1 MGTASAMVLHSAW
14 KYSPLYAKVFPTIW
28 LLAKV
33 KPYLPRKEFESVIH
47 AFITSRLDYC
57 NSLYVGLDQSSLQR
71 LQLVQ
76 NAAARLLTGTKKY
89 EHITPVLASL
99 HWLPVRFRI
108 EFKILLIVFKILHG
122 LAPAYLSE
130 LLHVHTPVRALRS
143 SNQALLDVPR
153 ARLKNK
159 GDRAFSVVA
168 PKLWNSLPAHIR
180 TAQSVG
186 IFKSFL
192 KTHLFSLAFILSWVE
207 TLWRFTV
214 FILFVWELFRTLWS
228 TLVNHGCF

>member
-1 MGTASAMVLHSAW
+1 MIPLRTTRGSQSTTIGTRTTLW
-14 KYSPLYAKVFPTIW
+14 EPLQYTFKLGVCFN
-28 LLAKV
+28 L
-33 KPYLPRKEFESVIH
+33 F
-47 AFITSRLDYC
+47 
-57 NSLYVGLDQSSLQR
+57 YVGLDQSSLQR

-89 EHITPVLASL
+89 EYITPVLASL

-108 EFKILLIVFKILHG
+108 EFKILLNVFKILHG

-143 SNQALLDVPR
+143 SNQVLLDVPR

-168 PKLWNSLPAHIR
+168 PHLWNSLPVHIR

-186 IFKSFL
+186 IFKTFL
-192 KTHLFSLAFILSWVE
+192 KTHLYSWAFILSWVE
-207 TLWRFTV
+207 TLWRFTL

>member
-1 MGTASAMVLHSAW
+1 M
-14 KYSPLYAKVFPTIW
+14 
-28 LLAKV
+28 
-33 KPYLPRKEFESVIH
+33 PRKEFESVIY

-57 NSLYVGLDQSSLQR
+57 NSLYVCLDQSSLQC

-76 NAAARLLTGTKKY
+76 NAAARLLTGTKMY

-108 EFKILLIVFKILHG
+108 EFKMLLIVFKILHG

-130 LLHVHTPVRALRS
+130 LLHVHTPVEELRS
-143 SNQALLDVPR
+143 SNQVLLDVPR

-168 PKLWNSLPAHIR
+168 SNLWNSLPVHIR

-192 KTHLFSLAFILSWVE
+192 KTHLYSLAFILS
-207 TLWRFTV
+207 
-214 FILFVWELFRTLWS
+214 
-228 TLVNHGCF
+228 